1 MRFRL
6 IKTHVL
12 ALFDLGPLSRFGGGV
27 YAWKQGWYNTF
38 GKIGYPNPCQNLTY
52 QSRQTD
58 THYTYTCYFKYI
70 FPPREYYRTLP
81 RSPLRNKIKNKE
93 QRTCKKRNE

>member
-12 ALFDLGPLSRFGGGV
+12 ALFDLGPLSRFGGGGKPKRKP
-27 YAWKQGWYNTF
+27 KQGYTF
-38 GKIGYPNPCQNLTY
+38 GKIGYPNPSQNLTY

-58 THYTYTCYFKYI
+58 THYTYTCYYKYI

-81 RSPLRNKIKNKE
+81 RSP
-93 QRTCKKRNE
+93 T